1 MEYEELKGFMPLA
14 QIVEAL
20 DDNGDGTADADA
32 WTEVLKAADERVG
45 DAFGG
50 AVPDELADSVGYA
63 RKVFC
68 VEILFTRRGFSG
80 DRNPFSSRA
89 KDQESRLRKLA
100 SGEDN
105 AAANEGGSYVG
116 TVAKISGTSG
126 MII

>member
-1 MEYEELKGFMPLA
+1 MNYTDLKGLMPLKR
-14 QIVEAL
+14 IVESL
-20 DDNGDGTADADA
+20 DDNGDGAADADA

-50 AVPDELADSVGYA
+50 SVPSELTDSVGYA

-105 AAANEGGSYVG
+105 AVGNDGGSYVG